1 MARMPYIA
9 YLPEK
14 GNLKELAE
22 EVGSTEMAQ
31 GFINAVEEMKKNKDK
46 PAYKKLN
53 EIHDKAVK
61 IGEDEIES

>member
-1 MARMPYIA
+1 MPYIA
-9 YLPEK
+9 YLAEK